1 MGYLDKEKT
10 DALNKLKRE
19 RKIGNLDSPKNPFDY
34 YEREYGTV
42 PLDTERAPF
51 QWVSEVAYKNV
62 HRIVARG
69 YDTTELMEEGYGVIE
84 VLFVDYQARIPT
96 VEEGQM
102 LNYVMILAL
111 EDGLSSPAAISRIV
125 ARSKTFLTQA
135 CGASIMAFGH
145 AYGAYSAFGNR
156 LDHYLELVD
165 KGELSLEAA
174 AELLVKENSQDE
186 ALGVSGLM
194 LKDPAAKRMIAR
206 AEKLGVAG
214 KYIAFTNEIVKAAQN
229 VFDQPVD
236 LDMLGA
242 TGATMLDLGFTP
254 EATWAI
260 LAVTRAFAVGAHY
273 IEEVEREEPSRS
285 GQNLTPKEFYDGP
298 EDRPV
303 PPLKDREKVSRSGI
317 CRTVDEWAA
326 AREERKKIIGSG
338 HSIVEEIEDPSK
350 KSGIKKV
357 GKL

>member
-1 MGYLDKEKT
+1 
-10 DALNKLKRE
+10 
-19 RKIGNLDSPKNPFDY
+19 
-34 YEREYGTV
+34 
-42 PLDTERAPF
+42 
-51 QWVSEVAYKNV
+51 
-62 HRIVARG
+62 
-69 YDTTELMEEGYGVIE
+69 
-84 VLFVDYQARIPT
+84 
-96 VEEGQM
+96 M

-145 AYGAYSAFGNR
+145 AFGAYSAFGNR
-156 LDHYLELVD
+156 LENYLNRVD
-165 KGELSLEAA
+165 KGEFSLEAA
-174 AELLVKENSQDE
+174 AELLVRENFHDE

-206 AEKLGVAG
+206 ARKLGVAG
-214 KYIAFTNEIVKAAQN
+214 KYIAFTKEIVKAAQN
-229 VFDQPVD
+229 AFDEPVD
-236 LDMLGA
+236 LDLLAA

-260 LAVTRAFAVGAHY
+260 LAVTRAFAAGAHY
-273 IEEVEREEPSRS
+273 IEEVEREEPSRT

-298 EDRPV
+298 ADRPV
-303 PPLKDREKVSRSGI
+303 PPLENREKVAQSGV

-326 AREERKKIIGSG
+326 AREERRKIIGSG
-338 HSIVEEIEDPSK
+338 HSIVEEIEDPSQ

>member
-10 DALNKLKRE
+10 EQLNKAKRE
-19 RKIGNLDSPKNPFDY
+19 RGIGNLGSPKNPFDY

-42 PLDTERAPF
+42 PRDETRAPF

-62 HRIVARG
+62 HRIVTRG

-102 LNYVMILAL
+102 LNYVMIMAL

-156 LDHYLELVD
+156 LEKYLKIADEQ
-165 KGELSLEAA
+165 GLSLDEAA
-174 AELLVKENSQDE
+174 KMLVQENLYDE
-186 ALGVSGLM
+186 ALGVSDLM
-194 LKDPAAKRMIAR
+194 LKDPAAQRMVAR

-214 KYIAFTNEIVKAAQN
+214 KYIEFTRCVVKAAQEAA
-229 VFDQPVD
+229 DGPLD

-242 TGATMLDLGFTP
+242 TGATMMDLGFTP

-260 LAVTRAFAVGAHY
+260 LAVTRSFAAGAHY
-273 IEEVEREEPSRS
+273 IEEVEREDKTRMGE
-285 GQNLTPKEFYDGP
+285 QLTPKEDYDGP

-303 PPLKDREKVSRSGI
+303 PPLSERAAHAKPALCK
-317 CRTVDEWAA
+317 TPDEWKQ
-326 AREERKKIIGSG
+326 RFDNMQSVRGSG
-338 HSIVEEIEDPSK
+338 FSIVEEIQDPSK

>member
-1 MGYLDKEKT
+1 MGNLTDKPELNEK
-10 DALNKLKRE
+10 KGQ
-19 RKIGNLDSPKNPFDY
+19 IGNLDSPKNPFEY
-34 YEREYGTV
+34 MKREYGTV

-62 HRIVARG
+62 HRIVSRG
-69 YDTTELMEEGYGVIE
+69 YDTTEVMEEGYGV
-84 VLFVDYQARIPT
+84 VDMLFIDYQARIPLI
-96 VEEGQM
+96 EEEQM

-111 EDGLSSPAAISRIV
+111 EDGLSMPAVMSRMV
-125 ARSKTFLTQA
+125 AKSKTFLTQA
-135 CGASIMAFGH
+135 AGASILAFGH

-156 LDHYLELVD
+156 LEHYLTNA
-165 KGELSLEAA
+165 EAEGHTLGQA
-174 AELLVKENSQDE
+174 AELLVKENIYDE

-194 LKDPAAKRMIAR
+194 LKDPAAQRMIAR

-214 KYIAFTNEIVKAAQN
+214 KYIEFTKEIVKAAQELSEE
-229 VFDQPVD
+229 PTD

-242 TGATMLDLGFTP
+242 TGATMLDLGFSP

-260 LAVTRAFAVGAHY
+260 LAVTRAFATGAHY
-273 IEEVEREEPSRS
+273 IEEVERNPYCRT
-285 GQNLTPKEFYDGP
+285 GQTLTPKEFYDGP

-303 PPLKDREKVSRSGI
+303 PPLKDRSKVAKSGI
-317 CRTVDEWAA
+317 CQTIDEWAE
-326 AREERKKIIGSG
+326 AREERKKLVGSG

>member
-1 MGYLDKEKT
+1 MGYLSKEKQ
-10 DALNKLKRE
+10 DALNRE
-19 RKIGNLDSPKNPFDY
+19 KKERGIGNLGDPKNPFDY

-42 PLDTERAPF
+42 PRDTNREPF

-102 LNYVMILAL
+102 LNYVMIMAL

-156 LDHYLELVD
+156 LITYLNIAE
-165 KGELSLEAA
+165 KENLSLGEAA
-174 AELLVKENSQDE
+174 QRLVAENLADE
-186 ALGVSGLM
+186 ALGVSELM
-194 LKDPAAKRMIAR
+194 LKDPAAKRMFAR
-206 AEKLGVAG
+206 AEKLGIAG
-214 KYIAFTNEIVKAAQN
+214 EYIEFTKKIVKTAQTAASK
-229 VFDQPVD
+229 PVD

-242 TGATMLDLGFTP
+242 TCAVMMDLGFTP
-254 EATWAI
+254 EAIWAI
-260 LAVTRAFAVGAHY
+260 LAVTRSFAAGAHY
-273 IEEVEREEPSRS
+273 IEEVERYEPSRL
-285 GQNLTPKEFYDGP
+285 GQSLTPKEDYDGP
-298 EDRPV
+298 PDRPV
-303 PPLKDREKVSRSGI
+303 PPLSERGKMAKSAI
-317 CRTVDEWAA
+317 CKTPDEWHGRFTEMAQVH
-326 AREERKKIIGSG
+326 GSG
-338 HSIVEEIEDPSK
+338 FSLVEEIEDPSK

>member
-1 MGYLDKEKT
+1 MGYLDKEKA
-10 DALNKLKRE
+10 DALNKQKRE
-19 RKIGNLDSPKNPFDY
+19 RTIGNLGSPKNPFDY
-34 YEREYGTV
+34 YDREYGTM
-42 PLDTERAPF
+42 PPDSKRAQF

-62 HRIVARG
+62 HRIVTRG

-96 VEEGQM
+96 IEEEKM
-102 LNYVMILAL
+102 LNYVMILTL
-111 EDGLSSPAAISRIV
+111 EDGLSAPAAISRIV

-156 LDHYLELVD
+156 LDTYLAMAKE
-165 KGELSLEAA
+165 KNLSLQTA
-174 AELLVKENSQDE
+174 AELLVQENLNDE

-194 LKDPAAKRMIAR
+194 LKDPAAKRMVAR
-206 AEKLGVAG
+206 AEKLGIAG
-214 KYIAFTNEIVKAAQN
+214 KYIAFTMEIVKAAQKMSGE
-229 VFDQPVD
+229 PVD

-242 TGATMLDLGFTP
+242 TGAVMMDLGFTP

-260 LAVTRAFAVGAHY
+260 LAVTRSFAAGAHY
-273 IEEVEREEPSRS
+273 IEEVEREESNRL
-285 GQNLTPKEFYDGP
+285 GQELTPKEDYDGP

-303 PPLKDREKVSRSGI
+303 PSLADREKVSTPAT
-317 CRTVDEWAA
+317 CTTPAEWK
-326 AREERKKIIGSG
+326 RRFEKMKDVHGSG
-338 HSIVEEIEDPSK
+338 FSIIEEVKDPSK

>member
-1 MGYLDKEKT
+1 MGYLDKKKT
-10 DALNKLKRE
+10 DELNKIKRE

-34 YEREYGTV
+34 YEREYGTM
-42 PLDTERAPF
+42 PQDTERAPF

-111 EDGLSSPAAISRIV
+111 EDGLSAPAAISRMV

-156 LDHYLELVD
+156 LERYLDRVD
-165 KGELSLEAA
+165 QGELSLEAA
-174 AELLVKENSQDE
+174 AELLVKENLHDE

-214 KYIAFTNEIVKAAQN
+214 KYIAFTLEIVKAAQN
-229 VFDQPVD
+229 AFDEPVD

-273 IEEVEREEPSRS
+273 IEEVEREESSRL
-285 GQNLTPKEFYDGP
+285 GQQLTPKEDYDGP
-298 EDRPV
+298 ADRPV
-303 PPLKDREKVSRSGI
+303 PPLSEM
-317 CRTVDEWAA
+317 
-326 AREERKKIIGSG
+326 KKLRGSG
-338 HSIVEEIEDPSK
+338 FSIVEEIEDPSK

>member
-10 DALNKLKRE
+10 DELNKIKRE
-19 RKIGNLDSPKNPFDY
+19 RKIGNLGSPKNPFDY
-34 YEREYGTV
+34 YDREYGTV
-42 PLDTERAPF
+42 PRDTKRAPF

-62 HRIVARG
+62 HRVVTRG

-96 VEEGQM
+96 IEEGQM
-102 LNYVMILAL
+102 LNYIMILAL
-111 EDGLSSPAAISRIV
+111 EDGLSAPAAISRIV

-135 CGASIMAFGH
+135 CGASIMGFGH

-156 LDHYLELVD
+156 LESYLNRVEQ
-165 KGELSLEAA
+165 GEFSRETA
-174 AELLVKENSQDE
+174 AELLVKENLNDE

-194 LKDPAAKRMIAR
+194 LKDPAAKRMVTR
-206 AEKLGVAG
+206 AETLGVAG
-214 KYIAFTNEIVKAAQN
+214 KYIAFTKKVVKAAQN
-229 VFDQPVD
+229 VLDEPVD

-242 TGATMLDLGFTP
+242 TGATMMDLGFTP

-260 LAVTRAFAVGAHY
+260 LAVTRSFATGAHY
-273 IEEVEREEPSRS
+273 IEEVEREGSNRLGQELTSR
-285 GQNLTPKEFYDGP
+285 EDYDGP
-298 EDRPV
+298 EERPV
-303 PPLKDREKVSRSGI
+303 PPLADRGKVAQPAI
-317 CRTVDEWAA
+317 CKTPDEWKQ
-326 AREERKKIIGSG
+326 RFEKMKNVDGSG
-338 HSIVEEIEDPSK
+338 FSIIEEIEDPSK